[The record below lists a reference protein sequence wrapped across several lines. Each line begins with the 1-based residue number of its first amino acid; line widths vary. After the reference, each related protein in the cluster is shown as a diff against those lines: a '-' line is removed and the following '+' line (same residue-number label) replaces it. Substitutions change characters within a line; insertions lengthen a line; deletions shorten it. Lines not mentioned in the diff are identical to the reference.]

1 MNIVQDKI
9 CFLMINGLMCA
20 LDDLTP
26 NTGAGA
32 LVGGQAVAIFV

>member
-1 MNIVQDKI
+1 
-9 CFLMINGLMCA
+9 MINGLMCA

-32 LVGGQAVAIFV
+32 LVGGQAVAIFRVGHENVFTC